1 MSKTREQEA
10 AILKNLAGAWMLLN
24 GQELPAVVIP
34 TVVKALEVY
43 STEAILEAIEAVVLA
58 GTGRMTLGVLV
69 ERLNAADGRPSPEE
83 AWAIAVSTHGNEAIT
98 VTWTAET
105 AQAWAEVGQSLM
117 DSGDRFNAS
126 RGFISKYTELVQAA
140 RRNRIPVQ
148 WIICQGW
155 DKELRHQ
162 AIQQAVAA
170 GRITRQYAAMIHPRN
185 QDAGP
190 VVAAIAQVVTPLI
203 ASNRQRDEVTPERL
217 AEIKAASERL
227 AAMTAKL
234 AQDAESV
241 SAPAKPSVEHG
252 VRIVNAAIEAGV
264 LTSVREMD
272 DWMTKARNREDMSLL
287 QARILD
293 SSVGVGHVQH

>member
-98 VTWTAET
+98 VAWTAET

-217 AEIKAASERL
+217 AEIKTASERL

-234 AQDAESV
+234 AQDAEAV

-287 QARILD
+287 QARILE
-293 SSVGVGHVQH
+293 SSGGVGHVQH